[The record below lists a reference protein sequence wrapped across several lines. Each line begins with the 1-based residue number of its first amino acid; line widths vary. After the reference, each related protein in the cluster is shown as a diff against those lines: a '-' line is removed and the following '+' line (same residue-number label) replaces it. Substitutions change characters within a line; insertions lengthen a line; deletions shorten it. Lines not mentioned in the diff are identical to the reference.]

1 MLHNILLRISL
12 ESLKRNILLSLSC
25 TQSQETAGWWRV
37 VSNTLMSFCWL
48 CKNMLSSEPLLTPA
62 RRSYRRKW
70 STLACSSWTA
80 GRSAGTWHVY
90 LSKLWRSPAVW
101 VFFLL
106 QLTLQVFSLIT
117 LSPPPTPPLFLRNL
131 IYYQRIHNSRK
142 ISPQAFPPSCQVLS
156 LTPFSPTFISG
167 SSPMPCSQHLWRN
180 IQPPPLCRFLL
191 QHNGALALRSVL
203 LQWTLFVLMYPHYL
217 APPFSLLLPV
227 AMVSPCG
234 GEHGEHGLT
243 WREKLPPT
251 LKLRQGVT

>member
-1 MLHNILLRISL
+1 MIHTCLQQLDSREECWDVACLSEQAVEVSCCLSFLSTPTYTTSL
-12 ESLKRNILLSLSC
+12 FLNNSL
-25 TQSQETAGWWRV
+25 
-37 VSNTLMSFCWL
+37 
-48 CKNMLSSEPLLTPA
+48 
-62 RRSYRRKW
+62 
-70 STLACSSWTA
+70 
-80 GRSAGTWHVY
+80 
-90 LSKLWRSPAVW
+90 
-101 VFFLL
+101 
-106 QLTLQVFSLIT
+106 
-117 LSPPPTPPLFLRNL
+117 PTSHPPLFLRNL

-217 APPFSLLLPV
+217 GPPFSLLLPV